1 MESPYFGYEVIS
13 MATSKTLRN
22 MPLRGMIV
30 SKRKMKDGVMLT
42 VKGERGKEYKYKV
55 DERSIFLKEDT
66 GWDGKLVT
74 FNLNPDTGEI
84 WNLRKQRR

>member
-1 MESPYFGYEVIS
+1 
-13 MATSKTLRN
+13 MATSKSLGN
-22 MPLRGMIV
+22 MPRRGMIV
-30 SKRKMKDGVMLT
+30 SKRKVKDGYMLT

-55 DERSIFLKEDT
+55 DARSIFLKMDS

-84 WNLRKQRR
+84 WNIRKQRR